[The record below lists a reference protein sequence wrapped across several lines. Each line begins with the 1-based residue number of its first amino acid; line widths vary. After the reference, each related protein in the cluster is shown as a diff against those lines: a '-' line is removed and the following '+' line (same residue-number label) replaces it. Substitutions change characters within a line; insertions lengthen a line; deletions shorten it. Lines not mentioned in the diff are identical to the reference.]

1 MVYAVPI
8 TPFRIERPNYSLKE
22 FGQGM
27 DALGERFRRDEE
39 DQRQLAIGATLNG
52 GDLRGG
58 SSKAFELG
66 DLKTGL
72 ALRNAATSE
81 DVRNEQLADR
91 RAAMA
96 QRSQADDQGRAE
108 KAKKYVGNMLTT
120 LNPNDP
126 KFSDDWAMHIRRLRS
141 AGHNVGPEYDDPR
154 TGYQMALAE
163 VTDLK
168 SRSSMENQRRDDG
181 LRGQEIAIRQGEAD
195 SRALQRNRRDV
206 LDAVRVMQTAATPEQ
221 WQQAQP
227 IIQATFG
234 RPVPYN
240 ERNVVL
246 AQAQSTAR
254 AGDDFEPTERDRAL
268 GTTRQQKIEQ
278 AQNDEL
284 VKTYGPAKRGFMWS
298 RDKNGQPVQK
308 QVATP
313 QKPVDPGM
321 RNMGRQFIGH
331 LDAAEKELL
340 SSSLPG
346 RAVAGYLDY
355 GKTGEAL
362 RDYEQAALGAVYT
375 LSGKQTTNKE
385 MERFLNLY
393 KPSAGDSADRIKWK
407 TNRIRSFLKGLV
419 SGMEDGMSR
428 GLTREEA
435 YQEAEGRAMFG
446 AGDRSSAPSGGGKK
460 GNDLRGLSDQEL
472 LEMLNQ

>member
-39 DQRQLAIGATLNG
+39 EQKQLAIGATLNG

-58 SSKAFELG
+58 SSKAFEIG

-81 DVRNEQLADR
+81 DMRNEQLADR

-96 QRSQADDQGRAE
+96 QRSQADEQGRAE

-163 VTDLK
+163 VTDFK

-181 LRGQEIAIRQGEAD
+181 LRSQEISIRQGEAD

-284 VKTYGPAKRGFMWS
+284 VKTYGPPKRGFVWS
-298 RDKNGQPVQK
+298 RDQNGQPVQK
-308 QVATP
+308 LVAIP

-321 RNMGRQFIGH
+321 QNAVRAFTSR
-331 LDAAEKELL
+331 LDQAQQTILG
-340 SSSLPG
+340 SSYAKNYAGEHYGVGEAG
-346 RAVAGYLDY
+346 RA
-355 GKTGEAL
+355 
-362 RDYEQAALGAVYT
+362 YEDFEMAALGAVYAM
-375 LSGKQTTNKE
+375 SGKQTTNKE
-385 MERFLNLY
+385 MERFLKIN
-393 KPSAGDSADRIKWK
+393 KPQWNDTSDTIKVRTDRVKGV
-407 TNRIRSFLKGLV
+407 LKAIY
-419 SGMEDGMSR
+419 SGMNE
-428 GLTREEA
+428 GLSFEEA
-435 YQEAEGRAMFG
+435 EARAIG
-446 AGDRSSAPSGGGKK
+446 AGGRTAAPPAGGKK